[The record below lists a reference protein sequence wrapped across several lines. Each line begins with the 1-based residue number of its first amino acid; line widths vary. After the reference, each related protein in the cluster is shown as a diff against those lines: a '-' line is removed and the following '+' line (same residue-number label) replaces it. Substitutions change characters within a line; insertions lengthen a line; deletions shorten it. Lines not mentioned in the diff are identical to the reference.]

1 MLKKL
6 IVLSIL
12 LSIASVLSGAID
24 WIFQFTFIVVI
35 YFLASYIFFIK
46 DYNSIYFLILI
57 LPFTVVYGLSLIIS
71 HTQNSV
77 VYPIVFSPLIG
88 FLAAFFIIQF
98 KIRKYILIPIWCSL
112 LIISSFIFM
121 ENWFIFISNKN
132 RASNNSFPKLNLKD
146 ADNKEFNL
154 SKGHIY
160 VIDIWSSTC
169 GICIEEF
176 PAFELK
182 KTEYANQ
189 KDIIFLTLNLPIKY
203 SKSNLWE
210 KHVESFSFASLTTTD
225 SAGWEKLNVQSVPD
239 YLIVDKELKIRYQG
253 SFNYKK
259 IHFVNNF
266 DNVLN
271 KIKNNE

>member
-1 MLKKL
+1 MLRNIIL
-6 IVLSIL
+6 ISIFL
-12 LSIASVLSGAID
+12 FIISTLSGAID

-46 DYNSIYFLILI
+46 NYNSIYFLILI
-57 LPFTVVYGLSLIIS
+57 LPFTVIYGLSLLIS
-71 HTQNSV
+71 HTQNFA

-88 FLAAFFIIQF
+88 FLSAFFIIQF
-98 KIRKYILIPIWCSL
+98 KMKKNILIPIWCSL

-132 RASNNSFPKLNLKD
+132 RASNNSFPKLNLID
-146 ADNKEFNL
+146 ANNKEFNI

-203 SKSNLWE
+203 SKSNLW
-210 KHVESFSFASLTTTD
+210 KKYVKNFSFASLTTID

-259 IHFVNNF
+259 NHFVNNF
-266 DNVLN
+266 DNILN